1 MPHDES
7 PAAAWAELRAG
18 NARFLDNSM
27 AHLAQGFDRRAELK
41 VAQHPFA
48 VIFGCADSRVAA
60 EIIFDQG
67 LGDVFVVRTAGHVLD
82 TTVIGSIE
90 YGVEVLDTRLV
101 VVLGHDNCGAVAA
114 AAHALRTGE
123 QPSGFIRAVTDRVI
137 PSIVNITATDGGF
150 AALTAEALRREHVR
164 HTVSMLH
171 SYSAGLA
178 KAVAEGRCAI
188 VGVEYD
194 LADGKARLIELIGDI
209 GDATFDE
216 YGDDGAALN

>member
-1 MPHDES
+1 MEHPS
-7 PAAAWAELRAG
+7 
-18 NARFLDNSM
+18 
-27 AHLAQGFDRRAELK
+27 QGFDRRAQLK

-48 VIFGCADSRVAA
+48 VVFGCSDSRVAA

-67 LGDVFVVRTAGHVLD
+67 LGDVFVVRTAGHVID

-90 YGVEVLDTRLV
+90 YGVEILDTPLV

-123 QPSGFIRAVTDRVI
+123 QPPGLVRAVVDRVI
-137 PSIVNITATDGGF
+137 PSIVNITAANGGF
-150 AALTAEALRREHVR
+150 ASISADELRREHVR

-171 SYSAGLA
+171 SYSAGLT
-178 KAVAEGRCAI
+178 KAVEEGRCAI

-194 LADGKARLIELIGDI
+194 LEDGKARLIEAIGDI
-209 GDATFDE
+209 GDAEFDIE
-216 YGDDGAALN
+216 PL